1 MKKLLIL
8 ALLIFGKNWAQEKS
22 FTTQDVDVNN
32 LIKGTLYSPNKT
44 TKNTDLAI
52 IIAGSGPTDRNGNQ
66 AGLENNSLKYL
77 AESLAQNQIAAYT
90 FDKRIIAQMVQ
101 GTLSEKDLSFEDFI
115 TDVKEITQFFKAQ
128 KKYRKIILIGHSEG
142 SLIGMVAAQSQADA
156 FVSVAGAGRPIDEV
170 LVEQIEKQAPSMS
183 AEVKE
188 DLEILKKGQTFEL
201 KNPAMGILFRE
212 SVQPYM
218 ISWLKYNPRTEIQK
232 LKIPVLLINGS
243 RDIQV
248 PASDAQLLKTA
259 KPDSQFKIIADMNH
273 VFKKITSDDMMANAT
288 LSGQPEVPIMPEL
301 TQSINEFIKS
311 L

>member
-8 ALLIFGKNWAQEKS
+8 TLLMLGKTWAQEKN
-22 FTTQDVDVNN
+22 FTTQELNVNA
-32 LIKGTLYSPNKT
+32 LLKGTLYSPNKLN
-44 TKNTDLAI
+44 KNTDLAI

-66 AGLENNSLKYL
+66 VGLENNSLKYL

-90 FDKRIIAQMVQ
+90 FDKRIIAQMAQ

-115 TDVKEITQFFKAQ
+115 SDVKEITQYFKAQ

-142 SLIGMVAAQSQADA
+142 SLIGMVAAQTQADA
-156 FVSVAGAGRPIDEV
+156 FVSIAGAGRPIDEV
-170 LVEQIEKQAPSMS
+170 LVEQIQKQAPSMT

-188 DLEILKKGQTFEL
+188 NLEILKKGQTFEL

-218 ISWLKYNPRTEIQK
+218 ISWLKYNPRVEIQK

-248 PASDAQLLKTA
+248 PASDAALLKAA
-259 KPDSQFKIIADMNH
+259 KPDAQLKIIDNMNH
-273 VFKKITSDDMMANAT
+273 VFKKITTDDMAANAT
-288 LSGQPEVPIMPEL
+288 LSAQPEVPMMPEL
-301 TQSINEFIKS
+301 TSAINDFIKS

>member
-22 FTTQDVDVNN
+22 FTTQEVDVNN
-32 LIKGTLYSPNKT
+32 LIKGTLYSANKT

-90 FDKRIIAQMVQ
+90 FDKRIIAQMAQ

>member
-1 MKKLLIL
+1 MKKILIL
-8 ALLIFGKNWAQEKS
+8 ALLIFGKTGAQEKM
-22 FTTQDVDVNN
+22 TQQELDVNS
-32 LIKGTLYSPNKT
+32 LLKGTLYSPDKT
-44 TKNTDLAI
+44 SKNTDLAI

-66 AGLENNSLKYL
+66 TGLENNSLKYL
-77 AESLAQNQIAAYT
+77 AQSLAQNQIAAYT
-90 FDKRIIAQMVQ
+90 FDKRIITQMAQ

-115 TDVKEITQFFKAQ
+115 TDVKAIAQYFKAQ

-142 SLIGMVAAQSQADA
+142 SLIGMVAAQTQADA
-156 FVSVAGAGRPIDEV
+156 YVSIAGPGRPIDEV
-170 LVEQIEKQAPSMS
+170 LIEQIQKQAPSMT

-218 ISWLKYNPRTEIQK
+218 ISWLKYDPRKEIQK

-248 PASDAQLLKTA
+248 PASDAALLKTA
-259 KPDSQFKIIADMNH
+259 KPDAQLKIIDNMNH
-273 VFKKITSDDMMANAT
+273 VFKKITTDDMMANAT
-288 LSGQPEVPIMPEL
+288 LSSQPQVPIMPEL
-301 TQSINEFIKS
+301 TLAINEFIKS

>member
-8 ALLIFGKNWAQEKS
+8 TLLMLGKTWAQEKN
-22 FTTQDVDVNN
+22 FTTQELNVNA
-32 LIKGTLYSPNKT
+32 LLKGTLYSPNKAT
-44 TKNTDLAI
+44 QNTDLAI

-66 AGLENNSLKYL
+66 VGLENNSLKYL

-90 FDKRIIAQMVQ
+90 FDKRIIAQMAQ

-115 TDVKEITQFFKAQ
+115 SDVKEITQYFKAQ

-142 SLIGMVAAQSQADA
+142 SLIGMVAAQTMADA
-156 FVSVAGAGRPIDEV
+156 YVSIAGPGRPIDEV
-170 LVEQIEKQAPSMS
+170 LVEQIQKQAPSMT

-188 DLEILKKGQTFEL
+188 NLEILKKGQTFEL

-218 ISWLKYNPRTEIQK
+218 ISWLKYNPRVEIQK

-248 PASDAQLLKTA
+248 PASDAALLKAA
-259 KPDSQFKIIADMNH
+259 KPDAQLKIIDNMNH
-273 VFKKITSDDMMANAT
+273 VFKKITTDDMAANAA
-288 LSGQPEVPIMPEL
+288 LSAQPEVQIMPEL
-301 TQSINEFIKS
+301 TSAINEFIKS